1 MILATQLH
9 GTTLGD
15 DLAGLVDAL
24 LTRIDEASHDQ
35 RLGASPAFGESTL
48 YQSEIGALLH
58 AFQLQAV
65 AGTASASLPSAAS
78 AIAVI
83 CGAFSPAW
91 SYCFFGFS

>member
-1 MILATQLH
+1 MILTAQLD
-9 GTTLGD
+9 GAALGD
-15 DLAGLVDAL
+15 DLAGFVDAL
-24 LTRIDEASHDQ
+24 LARIDQAGHDQ
-35 RLGASPAFGESTL
+35 RLRARAAFGESAL
-48 YQSEIGALLH
+48 DQSEIGPL
-58 AFQLQAV
+58 LQAV